1 MRIGSAGNNLDA
13 ATAKGFRQCPC
24 IRLDLGGVGSELRR
38 QGLAKTDGLRRDH
51 LGMKASLY
59 AGENGGLKLGT
70 PVSLMGKNDSAARSA
85 QGFGRR
91 AGYDIGMGQ
100 RRRMRPAYDHVS
112 EFSVY
117 VARASRGTGVGRGL
131 LQHLIVTAREIGYHK
146 MVLAAFEWNTAGI
159 ALYDRMGFR
168 RVGIYREQGLLDG
181 RWVDTVIMEKLL

>member
-1 MRIGSAGNNLDA
+1 MGA
-13 ATAKGFRQCPC
+13 ADVA
-24 IRLDLGGVGSELRR
+24 IR
-38 QGLAKTDGLRRDH
+38 
-51 LGMKASLY
+51 
-59 AGENGGLKLGT
+59 
-70 PVSLMGKNDSAARSA
+70 AARSDDA
-85 QGFGRR
+85 RAICSIYNQGIEDGDATLETRLR
-91 AGYDIGMGQ
+91 TSDEQ
-100 RRRMRPAYDHVS
+100 RIWLASRDQRHPVVVAERHGAMLGWGSLNVFNPRPAYDHVS